1 MLRRADQHLRLAQT
15 VGLTQGNAAD
25 GVALHY
31 LKADHVDAAPGKGLH
46 TEGGGEGQY
55 PGDFLRRR
63 KVGIDDHIQTDLLFQ
78 HLLVPAVIGVA
89 DTGDGM
95 ARSQLFGDQAA
106 DQIDLVLIGDGDHQ
120 IGIADA
126 GLDQHTDAGA
136 VALHAQHVHGA
147 FRFPQGAGA
156 GVHHDDIVILLRQ
169 RIGDGIS
176 HFAVADNNNFHIVPP
191 VKRFSLHGYI
201 F

>member
-1 MLRRADQHLRLAQT
+1 
-15 VGLTQGNAAD
+15 
-25 GVALHY
+25 
-31 LKADHVDAAPGKGLH
+31 
-46 TEGGGEGQY
+46 
-55 PGDFLRRR
+55 
-63 KVGIDDHIQTDLLFQ
+63 
-78 HLLVPAVIGVA
+78 
-89 DTGDGM
+89 M

-156 GVHHDDIVILLRQ
+156 GVHHDDVVILLRQ